1 MNKYIYAIN
10 RRLTST
16 YNALFDNSFAKDSN
30 YKTKN
35 IEIFFKSNPSKFF
48 NHAILN
54 QILDYYE
61 IALKTQK
68 VSGYKYQIGN
78 EWLPIY
84 ENQMVNLKKIL
95 NKKNIEELSRVYNN
109 FFRERFSSG
118 LHGDSGYD
126 RFKKR
131 FLKRKISVIDRNLY
145 VKQCLYAFSLW
156 KKLISN
162 FNLDELLSKRIGNE
176 YLFEFDGKIINP
188 NYFKNHYYAYQSY
201 KLIEGTSGI
210 KYVFELG
217 GGYGNYAYF
226 LNLNQN
232 VKYLGCDLP
241 ENLSLSYFYLSS
253 LMPNK
258 KIKLISDLKKDELD
272 FKNYDIILISNYD
285 IENLPE
291 NFFDLSFNS
300 YSLAEMHKEAIE
312 NYIDHISRISSKFI
326 YHVNHTKYSVNSS
339 DNFPISKNKF
349 ILHSKNESLWNKYTN
364 KFSDEYEFTYKAI

>member
-1 MNKYIYAIN
+1 MNKYFYAVN
-10 RRLTST
+10 RRLTSI
-16 YNALFDNSFAKDSN
+16 YNAIFDNSFLNDAN
-30 YKTKN
+30 YKIN
-35 IEIFFKSNPSKFF
+35 NLENFFKSDPSNF
-48 NHAILN
+48 NDNFVLNNILEFYEKASK
-54 QILDYYE
+54 ILTESD
-61 IALKTQK
+61 
-68 VSGYKYQIGN
+68 YKYQVGN

-84 ENQMVNLKKIL
+84 NNQMIGIREILNQKNLKK
-95 NKKNIEELSRVYNN
+95 LSSVYNN

-131 FLKRKISVIDRNLY
+131 FLNKKISFINRKLY
-145 VKQCLYAFSLW
+145 VKQCLYTFNLW
-156 KKLISN
+156 KKLLVN
-162 FNLDELLSKRIGNE
+162 YNLNELVSEKIGNE
-176 YLFEFDGKIINP
+176 NFFEFDRKIINP

-226 LNLNQN
+226 LNLKQDI
-232 VKYLGCDLP
+232 KYLGCDLP
-241 ENLSLSYFYLSS
+241 ENLSLTYFYLSS
-253 LMPNK
+253 LMPSK

-349 ILHSKNESLWNKYTN
+349 ILQSKNESLWNKYTN

>member
-10 RRLTST
+10 RRLTSI
-16 YNALFDNSFAKDSN
+16 YNALFDNSFAN
-30 YKTKN
+30 YTNYETKN
-35 IEIFFKSNPSKFF
+35 IEYFFKSNPSNFF

-54 QILDYYE
+54 QIIGYYE

-68 VSGYKYQIGN
+68 VSGYKYQVGN

-95 NKKNIEELSRVYNN
+95 DEKNIEELSRVYNN

-131 FLKRKISVIDRNLY
+131 FLNGKISLIDRNLY
-145 VKQCLYAFSLW
+145 VKQCLYTFNLW
-156 KKLISN
+156 KKLLSSYDLN
-162 FNLDELLSKRIGNE
+162 QLLPNRIGNE
-176 YLFEFDGKIINP
+176 YLFKFDGKIINP
-188 NYFKNHYYAYQSY
+188 NYFKNHYYAHQSY
-201 KLIEGTSGI
+201 KLIEGISGI
-210 KYVFELG
+210 KYIFELG

-226 LNLNQN
+226 LNLNKN
-232 VKYLGCDLP
+232 IKYLGCDLP

-258 KIKLISDLKKDELD
+258 KIKLISNLKKHKLD

-291 NFFDLSFNS
+291 NLFDLSFNS

-326 YHVNHTKYSVNSS
+326 YHVNHTKYAVNSA
-339 DNFPISKNKF
+339 DNFPISKKKF
-349 ILHSKNESLWNKYTN
+349 ILQSKTESLWNKYTN
-364 KFSDEYEFTYKAI
+364 KFSDEYEFIYKAI